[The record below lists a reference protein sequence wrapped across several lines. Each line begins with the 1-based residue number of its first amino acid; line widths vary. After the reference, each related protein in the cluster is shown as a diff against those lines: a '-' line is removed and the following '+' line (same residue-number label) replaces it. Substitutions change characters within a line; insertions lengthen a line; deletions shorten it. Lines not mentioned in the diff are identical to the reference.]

1 MFLGGF
7 TVCLSTCLMV
17 ALSAVFV
24 SVSIGFFLYVFVSLW
39 WLGLLCVFQFV
50 VARFTLCLSVCL
62 LAGSLC
68 L

>member
-1 MFLGGF
+1 
-7 TVCLSTCLMV
+7 MV

-24 SVSIGFFLYVFVSLW
+24 IVSIGFFLYVFVSLW